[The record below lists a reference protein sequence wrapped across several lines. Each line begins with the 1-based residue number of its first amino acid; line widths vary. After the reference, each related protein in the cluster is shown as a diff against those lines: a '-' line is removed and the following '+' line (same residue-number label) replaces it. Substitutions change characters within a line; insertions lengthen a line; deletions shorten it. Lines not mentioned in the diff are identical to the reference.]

1 MQMLN
6 RYFTPFALVL
16 IISAVYFRIDD
27 FRETGSRAPFVA
39 AGILVADVLVNWWLG
54 RNQYRW
60 IKWARQLRVVQV
72 WLPFVWA
79 VPLFYML
86 YPYWAPMW
94 LLFVMAP
101 TAAALTTSRG
111 HTLLCALVSAGT
123 MIGIYFYRQGYHF
136 EPEFLGMILSQAAFI
151 LIFSLFVN
159 SLAQTALRLRDAS
172 LS

>member
-27 FRETGSRAPFVA
+27 FRETGSRAPFLA

-60 IKWARQLRVVQV
+60 AKWSRQLRLLQV
-72 WLPFVWA
+72 WLDFVWA
-79 VPLFYML
+79 VPLFYLL

-111 HTLLCALVSAGT
+111 HTLLCACVSAGT
-123 MIGIYFYRQGYHF
+123 MIAIYWSKQPLSG
-136 EPEFLGMILSQAAFI
+136 EFLGVALTQAAFI
-151 LIFSLFVN
+151 LIFSLFVH

>member
-27 FRETGSRAPFVA
+27 FREAGSRAPFVA

-60 IKWARQLRVVQV
+60 IKWARQLRLVQV

-79 VPLFYML
+79 VPLFYLL

-101 TAAALTTSRG
+101 TAAALTASRG
-111 HTLLCALVSAGT
+111 QTLLCALVSIGT
-123 MIGIYFYRQGYHF
+123 MIGIYWSRQPLSG
-136 EPEFLGMILSQAAFI
+136 EFLGVALSQAAFI
-151 LIFSLFVN
+151 LIFSLFVH
-159 SLAQTALRLRDAS
+159 SLAQAALRLRDAS

>member
-60 IKWARQLRVVQV
+60 IKWSRQLRLVQV

-79 VPLFYML
+79 VPLFYLL

-101 TAAALTTSRG
+101 TAAGLTAGRG
-111 HTLLCALVSAGT
+111 QTLLCALVSIAT
-123 MIGIYFYRQGYHF
+123 MVGIYWSRQPLSG
-136 EPEFLGMILSQAAFI
+136 EFLGVALSQSAFI
-151 LIFSLFVN
+151 LLFSLFVH
-159 SLAQTALRLRDAS
+159 SLAQAALRLRDAS
-172 LS
+172 LT